1 MKMAEFRAMSD
12 VELAQAL
19 EDKREALFNL
29 RFQKARN
36 TLANKHAIRMV
47 KRDIAR
53 INTLTVEKQKKS

>member
-1 MKMAEFRAMSD
+1 MKMSEFRAMSD
-12 VELAQAL
+12 VELATAL
-19 EDKREALFNL
+19 EDKRISLFNL

-53 INTLTVEKQKKS
+53 INTLITEKEKKS